1 MNCLPQNRFQITM
14 NGQQI
19 KVCRSIKMQ
28 RQICTRV
35 NSRNESS
42 VLEVVFRG
50 RNHIP
55 LNRQK
60 NRCIRTSEVVI
71 VLLSPVIP
79 LSTTWAMVIWQIVK
93 ISYRIRTDKG
103 KGLLTGTGIPNRA
116 DTRYGS
122 KIQVPSFPS
131 HANTSGSARDNPP
144 GSTPHT
150 IQLLSTIHARH
161 LPYAQYQIKE
171 R

>member
-1 MNCLPQNRFQITM
+1 MELSRCKTNLYKNKFWERKISLRDR
-14 NGQQI
+14 I
-19 KVCRSIKMQ
+19 
-28 RQICTRV
+28 
-35 NSRNESS
+35 SRNKPHTSKSS
-42 VLEVVFRG
+42 
-50 RNHIP
+50 
-55 LNRQK
+55 K
-60 NRCIRTSEVVI
+60 NRYFQPSEVVI

-93 ISYRIRTDKG
+93 ISYRIRRDERKG
-103 KGLLTGTGIPNRA
+103 VLTGTGISNRA

-122 KIQVPSFPS
+122 KIQVPCFPS

-150 IQLLSTIHARH
+150 IQLLSTIHASR
-161 LPYAQYQIKE
+161 LPYTQYHQTKE